1 MDIQTIYQRTI
12 IFATLKHLE
21 KGQTIPG
28 TEIPYVVHLSN
39 VAMEI
44 LIASHNTNNFNIEF
58 AIQVALLHDIL
69 EDTNTSYDEL
79 VSEFNIEI
87 ADGVLALTK
96 NENLPKNVKMLDS
109 LNRITNLPKEVWAIK
124 LADRITN
131 LQKPPLHWNNSKKI
145 EYKIEAEIILDK
157 LKGGNSY
164 LESRLQKM
172 INEYETFILKKNSE
186 E

>member
-1 MDIQTIYQRTI
+1 
-12 IFATLKHLE
+12 
-21 KGQTIPG
+21 
-28 TEIPYVVHLSN
+28 
-39 VAMEI
+39 
-44 LIASHNTNNFNIEF
+44 
-58 AIQVALLHDIL
+58 L

-172 INEYETFILKKNSE
+172 INEYETFI
-186 E
+186 